1 MSKREHISRPRAIV
15 IYPIGV
21 IGKGGTVWCSGSS
34 VAGFPFVRFIEL
46 IIISLPL
53 AEKTKKKKNLQ
64 NFTEAIV
71 KRLIELYYNNDD
83 IL

>member
-1 MSKREHISRPRAIV
+1 MSKREQISRPRAIV

-21 IGKGGTVWCSGSS
+21 IDKGGTVWCSGSS

-53 AEKTKKKKNLQ
+53 AEKIQKKNLQ